1 MVEACGADA
10 IGLNFSAASP
20 RFVQVEQAA
29 AIRRALGP
37 AIEVVGVFVDAPLEH
52 LLEVRRS
59 VGLDT
64 LQLHGHE
71 EPALLADLIQRGV
84 PAYKALRIATS
95 EDVEL
100 AQAYA
105 GQRVLVDAKAPGM
118 MGGSGRLFDWSLVA
132 GLNQE
137 RKMIL
142 AGGLTSSNVSE
153 AIARVLPFGVDTA
166 SGVESAPGVKSA
178 ELVRLFVERARQKV

>member
-1 MVEACGADA
+1 MVEASGADA

-29 AIRRALGP
+29 AIRRALGS
-37 AIEVVGVFVDAPLEH
+37 AIEVVGVFVNASLSE
-52 LLEVRRS
+52 LLEVRSS

-71 EPALLADLIQRGV
+71 EPALLAELIQRGAS
-84 PAYKALRIATS
+84 AYKALRIATS
-95 EDVEL
+95 EDVEV
-100 AQAYA
+100 AQSYE
-105 GQRVLVDAKAPGM
+105 GQRILVDAKAPGM

-142 AGGLTSSNVSE
+142 AGGLIPSNVSE
-153 AIARVLPFGVDTA
+153 AIAQVHPFGVDTA

-178 ELVRLFVERARQKV
+178 DLVRLFVERAQRKS